1 MMHNLEGMLILLR
14 IKDPANPDRPY
25 PPAGL
30 PKCNSYKFNDDEYP
44 WEKEAG
50 ILYQIYGNWL
60 VLLAICTL
68 IIIHKHIYTHLLDT
82 KDEKDNIDYPT
93 RNEIILNEAWMTS
106 YLEKEQQMN
115 MKRLDQ
121 QETLLN
127 ITERLLDKLSNKMD
141 WYFISI
147 LDAIIRMRQKYGSH

>member
-1 MMHNLEGMLILLR
+1 MGEGSRYFISNLWQLTS
-14 IKDPANPDRPY
+14 AF
-25 PPAGL
+25 
-30 PKCNSYKFNDDEYP
+30 C
-44 WEKEAG
+44 
-50 ILYQIYGNWL
+50 
-60 VLLAICTL
+60 LAICTL
-68 IIIHKHIYTHLLDT
+68 IIIHKHIYIHLLDT

-127 ITERLLDKLSNKMD
+127 ITERLLDKLSNK
-141 WYFISI
+141 
-147 LDAIIRMRQKYGSH
+147 LD

>member
-1 MMHNLEGMLILLR
+1 MLICL
-14 IKDPANPDRPY
+14 
-25 PPAGL
+25 
-30 PKCNSYKFNDDEYP
+30 C
-44 WEKEAG
+44 
-50 ILYQIYGNWL
+50 
-60 VLLAICTL
+60 LAICIL

-127 ITERLLDKLSNKMD
+127 ITERLLDKLSNK
-141 WYFISI
+141 
-147 LDAIIRMRQKYGSH
+147 LD